1 MKIDVYT
8 KEDINKIISLG
19 LNMHDNYIFNLDAYS
34 NCLVLKE
41 NDNIIGF
48 ISYSIIYDRSEI
60 IDVIVEEKFR
70 NKGYGG
76 MLVSRVIDIAVN
88 SNCNNIT
95 LEVNVLNEPAIKLYK
110 SKGFEIVS
118 IRKKYYKNNDGYLM
132 KKDLR

>member
-76 MLVSRVIDIAVN
+76 MLVSRVIDIAVK

-118 IRKKYYKNNDGYLM
+118 IRKNYYKNNDGYLM